1 VGLGVDLPLGA
12 AILAI
17 GGIGVCVQAD
27 SCPGSAGRNTAA
39 LSAPAARSVVATASP
54 SRQDSN
60 GLRNRDQWPGA
71 DWDTTPINA
80 HIAIHHGA
88 RVDRLNS
95 TKVTR

>member
-1 VGLGVDLPLGA
+1 MSRLGREER
-12 AILAI
+12 
-17 GGIGVCVQAD
+17 
-27 SCPGSAGRNTAA
+27 SGRERAC
-39 LSAPAARSVVATASP
+39 SRSVVAAATAG
-54 SRQDSN
+54 RRDSN